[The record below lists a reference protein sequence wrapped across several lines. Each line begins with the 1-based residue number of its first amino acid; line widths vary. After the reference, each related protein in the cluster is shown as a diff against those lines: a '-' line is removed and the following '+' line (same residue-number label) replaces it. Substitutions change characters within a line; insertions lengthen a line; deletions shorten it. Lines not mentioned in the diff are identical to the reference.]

1 MKTPTPSPIPYLLT
15 IPDKR
20 NPNQLEHTRETLWIL
35 VLLAL
40 CARQENILAIA
51 IWVRNQND
59 WLLNTVGI
67 RTRTGLP
74 KLPSQASLYRF
85 LWTLEKDISALE
97 QAMTCWVQALLTL
110 HVPADSM
117 ICVNADGKF
126 LLDTARARAGQ
137 GALVLVGVFLN
148 ELGVTL
154 TQTLVK
160 STEAQA
166 VKTMLD
172 TLKTALPKDR
182 WIITTDAGITERN
195 LASKIIKANGHYFMR
210 LKKNQREALEMSAW
224 VFHYPLDSTGTSFF
238 DEENRSGETWSWLVQ
253 ASAALP
259 DELKAGFPGVVQAV
273 RLERRVTNRTT
284 GEIRIEE
291 SFALTSLSVT
301 AKDLYGVWRGHWGI
315 ENRLHHKRD
324 EVFKEDRCRTRLAAQ
339 SLAALRNAILSLLH
353 LSGESVLGT
362 VRRFACQPGLILD
375 FLGLRP

>member
-1 MKTPTPSPIPYLLT
+1 MKPIKTPTPSPIPYLLT
-15 IPDKR
+15 IPDIR
-20 NPNQLEHTRETLWIL
+20 NPNQLQHTHETFWIL

-51 IWVRNQND
+51 IWVRNLND

-74 KLPSQASLYRF
+74 KLPSQAILYRF

-126 LLDTARARAGQ
+126 LLDTARVRAGQ
-137 GALVLVGVFLN
+137 GPLVLVGVFLN

-166 VKTMLD
+166 VKTTLD

-182 WIITTDAGITERN
+182 WVITTDAGIIERN

-210 LKKNQREALEMSAW
+210 LKK
-224 VFHYPLDSTGTSFF
+224 
-238 DEENRSGETWSWLVQ
+238 
-253 ASAALP
+253 
-259 DELKAGFPGVVQAV
+259 
-273 RLERRVTNRTT
+273 TN
-284 GEIRIEE
+284 
-291 SFALTSLSVT
+291 
-301 AKDLYGVWRGHWGI
+301 AKHSR
-315 ENRLHHKRD
+315 
-324 EVFKEDRCRTRLAAQ
+324 
-339 SLAALRNAILSLLH
+339 
-353 LSGESVLGT
+353 
-362 VRRFACQPGLILD
+362 
-375 FLGLRP
+375 